1 MPDFDPIAHRYD
13 QFHTLP
19 DGVAASVR
27 EAIWTAAGTDTQ
39 PILEVGAG
47 TGRIGAAFVTAGD
60 RYVGIDPSRGMLE
73 QFATKLSAP
82 PRSRS
87 HSQLVQADGQTL
99 PFANGA
105 FGTVLLVSVLSGVR
119 GWRRL
124 LDESRRVIRPGG
136 VLVLGHAAGP
146 SHGIDARMKGQLAIL
161 LAAMGVEAAPRGARH
176 DEARDRLAD
185 GALQHRN
192 ACAARW
198 VMPRSPRDFLTRHRT
213 GARFAALPAAIQDEA
228 LGRLA
233 EWARHAFGSLDRTS
247 DEVHSFELD
256 VFTVSET

>member
-19 DGVAASVR
+19 EGVAASVR
-27 EAIWTAAGTDTQ
+27 EAIRTAAGADTQ

-47 TGRIGAAFVTAGD
+47 TGRIGAAFVAAGD
-60 RYVGIDPSRGMLE
+60 RYVGVDPSRGMLE
-73 QFATKLSAP
+73 RFAAKLSALP
-82 PRSRS
+82 QSRS
-87 HSQLVQADGQTL
+87 HSLLVQTDGQTL
-99 PFANGA
+99 PFGDGA
-105 FGTVLLVSVLSGVR
+105 FGAVLLVSVLSGVR

-136 VLVLGHAAGP
+136 MLVLGHMAGP
-146 SHGIDARMKGQLAIL
+146 SHGIDARMKGQLAVF

-176 DEARDRLAD
+176 DEARDRLAE
-185 GALQHRN
+185 GAVQHRC

-198 VMPRSPRDFLTRHRT
+198 VVPRAPRDFLTRHRT

-233 EWARHAFGSLDRTS
+233 EWARHSFGSLDQTS

-256 VFTVSET
+256 VFTFSET